1 MVQYKDFRNA
11 SQWFTPTS
19 GISGM
24 VVIATEGIIKGTCLY
39 QGEEMVLVGEVE
51 MEYVSDCDGLTS
63 TRDGSL
69 KESVGVSSAE

>member
-1 MVQYKDFRNA
+1 
-11 SQWFTPTS
+11 
-19 GISGM
+19 M
-24 VVIATEGIIKGTCLY
+24 VVLATEGIIKGTCLY

-51 MEYVSDCDGLTS
+51 MEYVSDCDGITS